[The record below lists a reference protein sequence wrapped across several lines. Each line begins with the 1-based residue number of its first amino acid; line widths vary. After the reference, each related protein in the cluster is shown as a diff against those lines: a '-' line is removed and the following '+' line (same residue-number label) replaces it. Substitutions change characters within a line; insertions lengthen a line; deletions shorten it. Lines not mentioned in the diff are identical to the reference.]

1 MRGYIFRPC
10 GADRGL
16 LSVVVNFPPR
26 PSLIVIKLF
35 VQQQEERKGRGAA
48 LCHL

>member
-1 MRGYIFRPC
+1 MGFSSI
-10 GADRGL
+10 
-16 LSVVVNFPPR
+16 
-26 PSLIVIKLF
+26 SLRDLHSFVIKLF